1 MADPGVYELLR
12 AMRMLVLDIAAEAD
26 ATAASAS
33 AAARDMV
40 YNAETQKY
48 EFYKDGVLVYAIPP

>member
-1 MADPGVYELLR
+1 
-12 AMRMLVLDIAAEAD
+12 
-26 ATAASAS
+26 
-33 AAARDMV
+33 MV